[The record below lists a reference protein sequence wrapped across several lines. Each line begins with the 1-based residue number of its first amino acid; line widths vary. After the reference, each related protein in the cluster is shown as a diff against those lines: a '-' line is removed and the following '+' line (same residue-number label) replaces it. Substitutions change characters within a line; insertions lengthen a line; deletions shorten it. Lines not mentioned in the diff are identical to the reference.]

1 MTTETVEL
9 ASDEHTRDNLAEV
22 IEQIASEG
30 PEGMAHPRALDA
42 ALDRIL
48 GDIDA
53 SFECHRRA

>member
-1 MTTETVEL
+1 MVTETVEL
-9 ASDEHTRDNLAEV
+9 ATDSEVRDNLAEV
-22 IEQIASEG
+22 IEQIAAEG

-53 SFECHRRA
+53 GFECRRR

>member
-9 ASDEHTRDNLAEV
+9 ASDPEVRDNLAEV
-22 IEQIASEG
+22 IEQIAEEG

-53 SFECHRRA
+53 RFECCERL

>member
-1 MTTETVEL
+1 MTIETVEL
-9 ASDEHTRDNLAEV
+9 SSDEQTRDGLAEV

-42 ALDRIL
+42 ALDAIL

-53 SFECHRRA
+53 RFECRRRA